1 MIESLFDNLHGRLVD
16 FEKYQA
22 TSKDY
27 QVTENIFQSLM
38 SAF

>member
-1 MIESLFDNLHGRLVD
+1 MIESLFDYLHGRLVV